1 MREGRCQMAQ
11 VTDSIDTVRQELK
24 EKLNRILSRER
35 GKIKRLQEQL
45 ARTEEAEHLA
55 LCGELLKANYQSLR
69 RGMSELK
76 LRNIYEESAPE
87 VTIALDPAKSPEDNM
102 KSYFKKSR
110 KLRSGRVKVQKE
122 MESAKEKISKFSE
135 HLSNMHNMQ
144 EKELASVACEIDSLF
159 AGRAKR
165 KTEPAP
171 KKGPRVFISSDGL
184 KIYVGRNQ
192 RENDRITL
200 HFARAHDVFFHV
212 SGFSGSHVIVRTE
225 PAEKPPPKTLVEAAT
240 LAVHFSKARGRNA
253 AEVSYTEIRNV
264 FKPSNAKPGLVH
276 LRKFITLIVRRDTA
290 LLTKLL
296 SSEVSVCAGKT
307 IGE

>member
-1 MREGRCQMAQ
+1 MAQ
-11 VTDSIDTVRQELK
+11 IIESLDSFRQELI

-45 ARTEEAEHLA
+45 ARTEEAEHFA
-55 LCGELLKANYQSLR
+55 LCGELLKANYQALR

-76 LRNIYEESAPE
+76 VRNICEESAPE

-110 KLRSGRVKVQKE
+110 KLRSGRAKVKKE
-122 MESAKEKISKFSE
+122 MESAKGRITRFSE
-135 HLSNMHNMQ
+135 YLSNIQNMQ

-159 AGRAKR
+159 TGRAKR

-171 KKGPRVFISSDGL
+171 KKGPRQFISSDGFQ
-184 KIYVGRNQ
+184 IFVGRNQ
-192 RENDRITL
+192 RENDRMTL
-200 HFARAHDVFFHV
+200 HFARAHDLFLHV
-212 SGFSGSHVIVRTE
+212 SGFSGSHVIVRAE
-225 PAEKPPPKTLVEAAT
+225 PAEKPSSKTLVEAAT

-276 LRKFITLIVRRDTA
+276 LRKFKTLTVRRDSA